1 MFWNES
7 LTGVTENIFGESLT
21 GYKYKKVFEGEVSKN
36 LREGTSPSKF
46 CLGEEHCWT
55 HKQKTFSSVN

>member
-21 GYKYKKVFEGEVSKN
+21 GYKYKKVFEREVSKN
-36 LREGTSPSKF
+36 LREGSSPSKF
-46 CLGEEHCWT
+46 CLCEEH
-55 HKQKTFSSVN
+55 